1 MPLPVIEI
9 TERIAMS
16 QPARSTAFQLR
27 REAPRTTIEAERQHR
42 KSRLAASYRIF
53 ALKGYDHGL
62 AGHITA
68 RDPEFAD
75 RFWVAPLGPWFGHI
89 RMSDLVQVDHDG
101 NILVG
106 EGPINQ
112 AGFAIH
118 SAIHKARPDVVA
130 AAHSHSIY
138 GKAWSALGRL
148 LDPISQDSCF
158 FYEQHVLFADFSGIV
173 LDTSEG
179 ERIAAALGDKS
190 AAILQNHGIL
200 TVGKSVEGAVN
211 GYVAFENACQAQL
224 LAEAAG
230 TVKPISREIAKHTAG
245 QAFGDDPWAF
255 GFRPLWDRVLRE
267 QPDFLE

>member
-1 MPLPVIEI
+1 MNQIV
-9 TERIAMS
+9 RQA
-16 QPARSTAFQLR
+16 AFQIR
-27 REAPRTTIEAERQHR
+27 GDAPRVTVEEERLHR
-42 KSRLAASYRIF
+42 KRRLAAAYRIF

-68 RDPEFAD
+68 RDPEFPD
-75 RFWVAPLGPWFGHI
+75 RFWVAPIGPWFGHI
-89 RMSDLVQVDHDG
+89 RVSDLVQVDHHG
-101 NILVG
+101 NILAG
-106 EGPINQ
+106 AGPINQ

-118 SAIHKARPDVVA
+118 SEIHKARPDVIA
-130 AAHSHSIY
+130 AAHSHSIH

-158 FYEQHVLFADFSGIV
+158 FYNNHVLFEDFTGIV

-179 ERIAAALGDKS
+179 ERIAKALGDKR

-200 TVGKSVEGAVN
+200 TVGRSVESAVAS
-211 GYVAFENACQAQL
+211 YVSFENACETQL

-230 TVKPISREIAKHTAG
+230 TIKPIRPEVAAHTASQIG
-245 QAFGDDPWAF
+245 GADPGAY
-255 GFRPLWDRVLRE
+255 GFRPLWERVLRE

>member
-1 MPLPVIEI
+1 MNEI
-9 TERIAMS
+9 VRPS
-16 QPARSTAFQLR
+16 AFKLQGD
-27 REAPRTTIEAERQHR
+27 APRASVEEERLHR
-42 KSRLAASYRIF
+42 KRRLAASYRIF

-75 RFWVAPLGPWFGHI
+75 RFWVAPIGPWFGHI
-89 RMSDLVQVDHDG
+89 RVSDLVQVDHDG
-101 NILVG
+101 NILAG

-118 SAIHKARPDVVA
+118 SEIHKARPDVIA

-148 LDPISQDSCF
+148 LDPITQDSCF
-158 FYEQHVLFADFSGIV
+158 FYENHVLFEDFTGVV
-173 LDTSEG
+173 LDNSEG
-179 ERIAAALGDKS
+179 KRIAEALGDKR

-200 TVGKSVEGAVN
+200 TVGKSVESAVAS
-211 GYVAFENACQAQL
+211 YVAFENACQTQL

-230 TVKPISREIAKHTAG
+230 QIKPISHEVATHTANQMG
-245 QAFGDDPWAF
+245 GRDPGAF
-255 GFRPLWDRVLRE
+255 GFRPLWERVLRE

>member
-1 MPLPVIEI
+1 MNQVV
-9 TERIAMS
+9 
-16 QPARSTAFQLR
+16 RSAAFELR
-27 REAPRTTIEAERQHR
+27 RESSRTSVAEERQHR
-42 KSRLAASYRIF
+42 KTRLAASYRIF
-53 ALKGYDHGL
+53 AQKGYDHGL

-75 RFWVAPLGPWFGHI
+75 RFWVAPIGPWFGHI
-89 RMSDLVQVDHDG
+89 RVSDLVLVDHDG
-101 NILVG
+101 NILAG

-118 SAIHKARPDVVA
+118 SAIHKARPDVVS

-148 LDPISQDSCF
+148 LEPISQDSCF
-158 FYEQHVLFADFSGIV
+158 FYERHVLFEDFSGVV

-179 ERIAAALGDKS
+179 ERIAARLGDKS

-200 TVGKSVEGAVN
+200 TVGKSVESAVAS
-211 GYVAFENACQAQL
+211 YVALENACQAQL

-230 TVKPISREIAKHTAG
+230 TIKPISPQIARHTAN
-245 QAFGDDPWAF
+245 QSFGDDPGAY
-255 GFRPLWDRVLRE
+255 GFRPLYERVLRE

>member
-1 MPLPVIEI
+1 
-9 TERIAMS
+9 MS
-16 QPARSTAFQLR
+16 QAARSTAFQLR
-27 REAPRTTIEAERQHR
+27 AEPPRATLAEERQHR

-53 ALKGYDHGL
+53 AQKGYDHSL

-75 RFWVAPLGPWFGHI
+75 RFWVAPIGPWFGNI
-89 RMSDLVQVDHDG
+89 KVSDLVLVDHDG
-101 NILVG
+101 HILAG
-106 EGPINQ
+106 RGPINQ

-118 SAIHKARPDVVA
+118 SAIHRARPDVVS

-148 LDPISQDSCF
+148 LDPITQDSCF
-158 FYEQHVLFADFSGIV
+158 FYERHALFTEFSGIV

-179 ERIAAALGDKS
+179 ERIAAVLGDKR
-190 AAILQNHGIL
+190 AVILQNHGIL
-200 TVGKSVEGAVN
+200 TVGRSVESAVA

-230 TVKPISREIAKHTAG
+230 EVKLISHEVAHHTAN
-245 QAFGDDPWAF
+245 QVFGDAVDPSAF
-255 GFRPLWDRVLRE
+255 GFRPLWERTLRDE
-267 QPDFLE
+267 PDFLD

>member
-1 MPLPVIEI
+1 MNEVVRP
-9 TERIAMS
+9 
-16 QPARSTAFQLR
+16 TAFQLQ
-27 REAPRTTIEAERQHR
+27 RETPRLSVEEERLHR
-42 KSRLAASYRIF
+42 KRRLAASYRIF

-68 RDPEFAD
+68 RDPEHED
-75 RFWVAPLGPWFGHI
+75 RFWVAPIGPWFGHI
-89 RMSDLVQVDHDG
+89 RVSDLVLVDHDG
-101 NILVG
+101 NILAG

-118 SAIHKARPDVVA
+118 SEIHKARPDIVA

-138 GKAWSALGRL
+138 GKAWSTLGRL

-158 FYEQHVLFADFSGIV
+158 FYERHVLFEDFTGVV

-179 ERIAAALGDKS
+179 KRIAAALGDKR

-200 TVGKSVEGAVN
+200 TVGKSVESAVA
-211 GYVAFENACQAQL
+211 GYVSFENACQTQL

-230 TVKPISREIAKHTAG
+230 TIKPISHEVARHTAG
-245 QAFGDDPWAF
+245 QARGDDPGAF
-255 GFRPLWDRVLRE
+255 GFRPLWERVLRE

>member
-1 MPLPVIEI
+1 MNQVIRP
-9 TERIAMS
+9 TV
-16 QPARSTAFQLR
+16 FQLR
-27 REAPRTTIEAERQHR
+27 GEAPRSTIEEERQHR
-42 KSRLAASYRIF
+42 KTRLAASYRIF
-53 ALKGYDHGL
+53 AQKGYDHSL

-75 RFWVAPLGPWFGHI
+75 RFWVAPIGPWFGHI
-89 RMSDLVQVDHDG
+89 RVSDLVLVDHHG
-101 NILVG
+101 NILAG
-106 EGPINQ
+106 DGPINQ

-118 SAIHKARPDVVA
+118 SAIHKARPDVVS
-130 AAHSHSIY
+130 AAHSHSTH

-158 FYEQHVLFADFSGIV
+158 FYEQHVLFEDFTGIV

-179 ERIAAALGDKS
+179 ERIAAALGDKR
-190 AAILQNHGIL
+190 AAILKNHGIL
-200 TVGKSVEGAVN
+200 TVGKSVESAVA
-211 GYVAFENACQAQL
+211 GYVAFENACQTQL

-230 TVKPISREIAKHTAG
+230 TVKPIGREIARHTAQ
-245 QAFGDDPWAF
+245 QAFGSDPGAH

>member
-1 MPLPVIEI
+1 MNHVV
-9 TERIAMS
+9 
-16 QPARSTAFQLR
+16 RSDAFQLR
-27 REAPRTTIEAERQHR
+27 GEAPRSSIEEERLYR
-42 KSRLAASYRIF
+42 KRRLAAGYRIF

-68 RDPEFAD
+68 RDPEFED

-89 RMSDLVQVDHDG
+89 RVSDLVLVDHSG
-101 NILVG
+101 RILQG

-118 SAIHKARPDVVA
+118 SALHKARPDVTA

-138 GKAWSALGRL
+138 GKAWSTLGRL

-158 FYEQHVLFADFSGIV
+158 FYENHVLFDDFTGIV

-179 ERIAAALGDKS
+179 ERIATALQNKG

-200 TVGKSVEGAVN
+200 TVGRSVDSAVAS
-211 GYVAFENACQAQL
+211 YVSLENACEAQL

-230 TVKPISREIAKHTAG
+230 EIKLIPHEVALHTANQMKG
-245 QAFGDDPWAF
+245 EDPGAW
-255 GFRPLWDRVLRE
+255 GFRPLWQRILRE

>member
-1 MPLPVIEI
+1 MNQVIRPTVFE
-9 TERIAMS
+9 
-16 QPARSTAFQLR
+16 LR
-27 REAPRTTIEAERQHR
+27 AEAPRSTIEEERQHR
-42 KSRLAASYRIF
+42 KTRLAASYRIF
-53 ALKGYDHGL
+53 AQKGYDHSL

-75 RFWVAPLGPWFGHI
+75 RFWVAPIGPWFGHI
-89 RMSDLVQVDHDG
+89 RVSDLVLVDHHG
-101 NILVG
+101 NILAG

-118 SAIHKARPDVVA
+118 SAIHKARPDVVS
-130 AAHSHSIY
+130 AAHSHSTH

-158 FYEQHVLFADFSGIV
+158 FYEQHVLFEDFTGIV

-179 ERIAAALGDKS
+179 ERIAAALGDKR
-190 AAILQNHGIL
+190 AAILKNHGIL
-200 TVGKSVEGAVN
+200 TVGKSVESAVA
-211 GYVAFENACQAQL
+211 GYVAFENACQTQL

-230 TVKPISREIAKHTAG
+230 TVKPIGREIARHTAQ
-245 QAFGDDPWAF
+245 QAFGGDPGAH

>member
-1 MPLPVIEI
+1 MTQIVRPSAFRFSSEASPRSIEE
-9 TERIAMS
+9 ER
-16 QPARSTAFQLR
+16 L
-27 REAPRTTIEAERQHR
+27 HR
-42 KSRLAASYRIF
+42 KRRLAASYRIF
-53 ALKGYDHGL
+53 ADKGYDLSL

-68 RDPEFAD
+68 RDPEFTD
-75 RFWVAPLGPWFGHI
+75 RFWVAPIGPWFGHI
-89 RMSDLVQVDHDG
+89 RVSDLVLVDHDG
-101 NILVG
+101 NILAG

-118 SAIHKARPDVVA
+118 SEIHKARPDVIA

-148 LDPISQDSCF
+148 LDPISQDSCA
-158 FYEQHVLFADFSGIV
+158 FYENHVLFDDFTGIV

-179 ERIAAALGDKS
+179 KRIAAALGDKH

-200 TVGKSVEGAVN
+200 TVGRSVESAVAS
-211 GYVAFENACQAQL
+211 YVSFENACQTQL

-230 TVKPISREIAKHTAG
+230 TIKPIGHEVAKHTANQMQG
-245 QAFGDDPWAF
+245 GGDPGAF

>member
-1 MPLPVIEI
+1 MNEI
-9 TERIAMS
+9 VRPS
-16 QPARSTAFQLR
+16 AFKLQGD
-27 REAPRTTIEAERQHR
+27 APRATVEEERLHR
-42 KSRLAASYRIF
+42 KRRLAAAYRIF

-75 RFWVAPLGPWFGHI
+75 RFWVAPIGPWFGHI
-89 RMSDLVQVDHDG
+89 RVSDLVEVDHDG
-101 NILVG
+101 NILAG

-118 SAIHKARPDVVA
+118 SEIHKARPDVVA

-138 GKAWSALGRL
+138 GKAWSTLGRL
-148 LDPISQDSCF
+148 LDPITQDSCF
-158 FYEQHVLFADFSGIV
+158 FYENHVLFADFTGVV
-173 LDTSEG
+173 LDNSEG
-179 ERIAAALGDKS
+179 RRIAEALGDKR

-200 TVGKSVEGAVN
+200 TVGKSVESAVSS
-211 GYVAFENACQAQL
+211 YVSFENACQTQL

-230 TVKPISREIAKHTAG
+230 QIKPISHEVARHTAG
-245 QAFGDDPWAF
+245 QGGGRDPGAF
-255 GFRPLWDRVLRE
+255 GFRPLWERVLRE

>member
-1 MPLPVIEI
+1 MNQAAHP
-9 TERIAMS
+9 
-16 QPARSTAFQLR
+16 TAFQFPGEASRNTVAEER
-27 REAPRTTIEAERQHR
+27 RHR
-42 KSRLAASYRIF
+42 KTRLAASYRIF
-53 ALKGYDHGL
+53 AQKGFDHGL

-75 RFWVAPLGPWFGHI
+75 RFWVAPIGPWFGHI
-89 RMSDLVQVDHDG
+89 RVSDLVLVDHDG
-101 NILVG
+101 NILAG

-118 SAIHKARPDVVA
+118 SAIHKARPDVVS

-148 LDPISQDSCF
+148 LDPITQDSSF
-158 FYEQHVLFADFSGIV
+158 FFEQHVLFEHFTGVV

-179 ERIAAALGDKS
+179 ERIAAALGDKR

-200 TVGKSVEGAVN
+200 TVGKSVESAVAN
-211 GYVAFENACQAQL
+211 YVAFENACHAQL

-230 TVKPISREIAKHTAG
+230 TIKPISPEIARHTAAQSLG
-245 QAFGDDPWAF
+245 GDPGAY

-267 QPDFLE
+267 QPDFID

>member
-1 MPLPVIEI
+1 MNQVIRP
-9 TERIAMS
+9 TV
-16 QPARSTAFQLR
+16 FQLR
-27 REAPRTTIEAERQHR
+27 GEAPRSTIEEERQHR
-42 KSRLAASYRIF
+42 KTRLAASYRIF
-53 ALKGYDHGL
+53 AQKGYDHSL

-75 RFWVAPLGPWFGHI
+75 RFWVAPIGPWFGHI
-89 RMSDLVQVDHDG
+89 RVSDLVLVDHHG
-101 NILVG
+101 NILAG

-118 SAIHKARPDVVA
+118 SAIHKARPDVVS
-130 AAHSHSIY
+130 AAHSHSTH

-158 FYEQHVLFADFSGIV
+158 FYEQHVLFEDFTGIV

-179 ERIAAALGDKS
+179 ERIAAALGDKR
-190 AAILQNHGIL
+190 AAILKNHGIL
-200 TVGKSVEGAVN
+200 TVGKSVESAVA
-211 GYVAFENACQAQL
+211 GYVAFENACQTQL

-230 TVKPISREIAKHTAG
+230 TVKPIGREIARHTAQ
-245 QAFGDDPWAF
+245 QAFGSDPGAH

>member
-1 MPLPVIEI
+1 LNLKESF
-9 TERIAMS
+9 MS
-16 QPARSTAFQLR
+16 QAARSANF
-27 REAPRTTIEAERQHR
+27 EIPDDAPRTSLEAERQHR

-68 RDPEFAD
+68 RDPESAD

-89 RMSDLVQVDHDG
+89 RVSDLVLVDHHG
-101 NILVG
+101 NILAG

-118 SAIHKARPDVVA
+118 SAIHKARPDVIA

-138 GKAWSALGRL
+138 GKAWSTLGRL
-148 LDPISQDSCF
+148 LDPISQDSCS
-158 FYEQHVLFADFSGIV
+158 FYEQHVLFEDFTGVV

-179 ERIAAALGDKS
+179 ERIARVLGEKN

-200 TVGKSVEGAVN
+200 TVGKSVEGAVAA
-211 GYVAFENACQAQL
+211 YVALENACQTQL

-230 TVKPISREIAKHTAG
+230 SIKPISAAIARHTANQG
-245 QAFGDDPWAF
+245 FGGSDPWAS
-255 GFRPLWDRVLRE
+255 GFRPLWDRIVKE
-267 QPDFLE
+267 QPDLLE

>member
-1 MPLPVIEI
+1 MNDVV
-9 TERIAMS
+9 R
-16 QPARSTAFQLR
+16 PAAFQLQ
-27 REAPRTTIEAERQHR
+27 REAPRLSVEEERLHR
-42 KSRLAASYRIF
+42 KRRLAASYRIF

-68 RDPEFAD
+68 RDPEHED
-75 RFWVAPLGPWFGHI
+75 RFWVAPIGPWFGHI
-89 RMSDLVQVDHDG
+89 RVSDLVLVDHDG
-101 NILVG
+101 NILAG

-118 SAIHKARPDVVA
+118 SEIHKARPDIVA

-138 GKAWSALGRL
+138 GKAWSTLGRL

-158 FYEQHVLFADFSGIV
+158 FYERHVLFEDFTGVV

-179 ERIAAALGDKS
+179 KRIAAALGDKR

-200 TVGKSVEGAVN
+200 TVGKSVESAVA
-211 GYVAFENACQAQL
+211 GYVSFENACQTQL

-230 TVKPISREIAKHTAG
+230 TIKPISHEVARHTAG
-245 QAFGDDPWAF
+245 QARGDDPGAF
-255 GFRPLWDRVLRE
+255 GFRPLWERVLRE

>member
-1 MPLPVIEI
+1 MNEI
-9 TERIAMS
+9 VRPS
-16 QPARSTAFQLR
+16 AFKLQGD
-27 REAPRTTIEAERQHR
+27 APRASVEEERLHR
-42 KSRLAASYRIF
+42 KRRLAASYRIF

-75 RFWVAPLGPWFGHI
+75 RFWVAPIGPWFGHI
-89 RMSDLVQVDHDG
+89 RVSDLVQVDHDG
-101 NILVG
+101 NILAG

-118 SAIHKARPDVVA
+118 SEIHKARPDVIA

-148 LDPISQDSCF
+148 LDPITQDSCF
-158 FYEQHVLFADFSGIV
+158 FYENHVLFEDFTGVV
-173 LDTSEG
+173 LDNSEG
-179 ERIAAALGDKS
+179 KRIAEALGDKR

-200 TVGKSVEGAVN
+200 TVGKSVESAVAS
-211 GYVAFENACQAQL
+211 YVAFENACQTQL

-230 TVKPISREIAKHTAG
+230 QIKPISHEVARHTAG
-245 QAFGDDPWAF
+245 QGGGRDPGAF
-255 GFRPLWDRVLRE
+255 GFRPLWERVLRE

>member
-1 MPLPVIEI
+1 MNQVPDPKSFRLRAETPRASIAE
-9 TERIAMS
+9 ER
-16 QPARSTAFQLR
+16 LH
-27 REAPRTTIEAERQHR
+27 RQR
-42 KSRLAASYRIF
+42 RLAAGYRIF

-68 RDPEFAD
+68 RDPEFED
-75 RFWVAPLGPWFGHI
+75 RFWVAPIGPWFGHI
-89 RMSDLVQVDHDG
+89 RVSDLVLVDHDG
-101 NILVG
+101 NILAG

-148 LDPISQDSCF
+148 LDPISQDACF
-158 FYEQHVLFADFSGIV
+158 FYENHVLFDLFSGIV

-179 ERIAAALGDKS
+179 ERIAAALGGKR

-200 TVGKSVEGAVN
+200 TVGGSVESAVA
-211 GYVAFENACQAQL
+211 GYVSLENACQTQL

-230 TVKPISREIAKHTAG
+230 TIKPIGHAIASHTAG
-245 QAFGDDPWAF
+245 QMVGGDPGAF
-255 GFRPLWDRVLRE
+255 GFRPLYDRIVRE
-267 QPDFLE
+267 QPDFLQ

>member
-1 MPLPVIEI
+1 MNQIV
-9 TERIAMS
+9 R
-16 QPARSTAFQLR
+16 PAAFQLR
-27 REAPRTTIEAERQHR
+27 GEAPRATVEEERLHR
-42 KSRLAASYRIF
+42 KRRLAASYRIF

-68 RDPEFAD
+68 RDPEYED
-75 RFWVAPLGPWFGHI
+75 RFWVAPIGPWFGHI
-89 RMSDLVQVDHDG
+89 RVSDLVLVDHDG
-101 NILVG
+101 NILAG

-118 SAIHKARPDVVA
+118 SAIHKARPDVIA

-158 FYEQHVLFADFSGIV
+158 FYDNHVLFDDFTGIV
-173 LDTSEG
+173 FDTSEG
-179 ERIAAALGDKS
+179 ERIAAALGDKR

-200 TVGKSVEGAVN
+200 TVGRSVESAVA

-230 TVKPISREIAKHTAG
+230 TIKPIDHEVARHTADQMRG
-245 QAFGDDPWAF
+245 GDPGAY
-255 GFRPLWDRVLRE
+255 GFRPLWERVLRE

>member
-1 MPLPVIEI
+1 MNQVIRP
-9 TERIAMS
+9 TV
-16 QPARSTAFQLR
+16 FQLR
-27 REAPRTTIEAERQHR
+27 GEAPRSTIEEERQHR
-42 KSRLAASYRIF
+42 KTRLAASYRIF
-53 ALKGYDHGL
+53 AQKGYDHSL

-75 RFWVAPLGPWFGHI
+75 RFWVAPIGPWFGHI
-89 RMSDLVQVDHDG
+89 RVSDLVLVDHHG
-101 NILVG
+101 NILAG

-118 SAIHKARPDVVA
+118 SAIHKARPDVVS
-130 AAHSHSIY
+130 AAHSHSTH

-158 FYEQHVLFADFSGIV
+158 FYEQHVLFEDFTGIV

-179 ERIAAALGDKS
+179 ERIAAALGDKR
-190 AAILQNHGIL
+190 AAILKNHGIL
-200 TVGKSVEGAVN
+200 TVGKSVESAVA
-211 GYVAFENACQAQL
+211 GYVAFENACQTQL

-230 TVKPISREIAKHTAG
+230 TVKPIGHEIARHTA
-245 QAFGDDPWAF
+245 QQTFGGDPGAY

>member
-1 MPLPVIEI
+1 MNEVV
-9 TERIAMS
+9 R
-16 QPARSTAFQLR
+16 PAAFKLQG
-27 REAPRTTIEAERQHR
+27 EAPRATVEEERLHR
-42 KSRLAASYRIF
+42 KRRLAASYRIF

-75 RFWVAPLGPWFGHI
+75 RFWVAPIGPWFGHI
-89 RMSDLVQVDHDG
+89 RVSDLVQVDHHG
-101 NILVG
+101 NILAG

-118 SAIHKARPDVVA
+118 SEIHKARPDVIA

-138 GKAWSALGRL
+138 GKAWSTLGRL
-148 LDPISQDSCF
+148 LDPITQDSCF
-158 FYEQHVLFADFSGIV
+158 FYENHVLFDNFTGIV
-173 LDTSEG
+173 LDNSEG
-179 ERIAAALGDKS
+179 RRIAAALGDKR

-200 TVGKSVEGAVN
+200 TVGRSVESAVSS
-211 GYVAFENACQAQL
+211 YVSFENACQTQL

-230 TVKPISREIAKHTAG
+230 EIKPIGHDVARHTASQMG
-245 QAFGDDPWAF
+245 GKDPGAF
-255 GFRPLWDRVLRE
+255 GFRPLWDQVLRE